1 MLRQQVW
8 AKSALEQVT
17 KRKNGAMESKFS
29 TLCMKTPNLIHASGL
44 AQGLTFLLARDQ
56 QTGKDYLQALA
67 TVLRAADPNRPADG
81 IALQKLAVE
90 TLDLSAYMA
99 LTRDVMAAAVW
110 LRRFAKTELKLNAD
124 A

>member
-8 AKSALEQVT
+8 AKAALEQVS

-44 AQGLTFLLARDQ
+44 AQALTFLLAREQ
-56 QTGKDYLQALA
+56 ETGKDYLNALDA
-67 TVLRAADPNRPADG
+67 VLHGADAKHPADG
-81 IALQKLAVE
+81 AALQKLAVE

-110 LRRFAKTELKLNAD
+110 LRRFAKTELKLDAD